1 MLHGFSDNCG
11 SFDRLLPLFPQN
23 QQMIA
28 IDIPG
33 HGFSSHLGPNDS
45 YHFEDLNYIT
55 TVAKYYNFDKF
66 SLMGHSMGGRGALQF
81 AAENSGMILILNYPY
96 LYSECN
102 LCILILKLFIIY
114 IGCIERLIMLDCVM
128 PFYKSIQF
136 KEQKEMAEEAIK
148 LKIREELKSGINSPP
163 KYNYENAVKRMLNAS
178 ENLHGYESITKEDAI
193 ILCQR
198 GLRKVSEMDE
208 WEFTRDFRID
218 VLPLQ
223 GHPKEK
229 IVELASKIKCPHLII
244 RASRVSNY
252 QQKVR
257 LYPFYYT

>member
-1 MLHGFSDNCG
+1 
-11 SFDRLLPLFPQN
+11 
-23 QQMIA
+23 MIA

-33 HGFSSHLGPNDS
+33 HGFSSHLEPNDS
-45 YHFEDLNYIT
+45 YDFEDLNYIKI
-55 TVAKYYNFDKF
+55 VAKYYNFDKF

-81 AAENSGMILILNYPY
+81 AAENSGMILILNYH
-96 LYSECN
+96 LYSQCN
-102 LCILILKLFIIY
+102 LYVLILKSFIIN
-114 IGCIERLIMLDCVM
+114 IGCIKRLIMLDCVM

-148 LKIREELKSGINSPP
+148 LKIREKLKSGTNSPP
-163 KYNYENAVKRMLNAS
+163 KYTYENAVKRMLTAS

-229 IVELASKIKCPHLII
+229 IMELASKIKCPHLII

-257 LYPFYYT
+257 LYLYIKYILY